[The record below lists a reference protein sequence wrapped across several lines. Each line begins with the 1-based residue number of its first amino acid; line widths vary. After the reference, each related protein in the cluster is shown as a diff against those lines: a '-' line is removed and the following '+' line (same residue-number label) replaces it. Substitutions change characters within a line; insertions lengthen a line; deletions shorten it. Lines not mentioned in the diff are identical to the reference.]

1 MGYISLVGT
10 DLYADR
16 VMAIHDSWHLSVGW
30 NVKIRKQK
38 KNGQKQTLH
47 ISNRYHQAKEPI
59 NHILVHT
66 ERKGFQLNRDLG
78 TYALRPENEQ

>member
-38 KNGQKQTLH
+38 KNGHKTNFTHLQ
-47 ISNRYHQAKEPI
+47 S
-59 NHILVHT
+59 VSS
-66 ERKGFQLNRDLG
+66 G
-78 TYALRPENEQ
+78 